1 MRVKKFL
8 RFGALVLAAAL
19 TLSGCGL
26 MTVDQMYALPK
37 RSTQYHDLQNAI
49 DSAMTGLEY
58 AAPTSGEYQQT
69 VQQADLD
76 GDGEYEYLLFAR
88 GGGEKPLKILIFDR
102 VEESYQLTEII
113 ESRGAAFQ
121 VVEYVDMDESGG
133 VELIVGRSVSDQVMG
148 AVSVYTFAS
157 GQSQQ
162 LMSVSYN
169 EFVMCDLDS
178 SGRYELMVISQ
189 GATDNAN
196 AVASLYSYDGG
207 SMIRSTEA
215 NLSAAPEN
223 IKRIMVSGLHGGVP
237 AVYVASSLAE
247 SAVITD
253 VFAMKDGLFTNVSFS
268 NDSGTSIKTLRNY
281 YVYADD
287 IDEDGELELPSLMN
301 MTVSS
306 QRMDNSMQYLIRWY
320 AMSLHGD
327 EVDKMYTF
335 HNFDAGWYMLLSSDW
350 AHRILVTQ
358 EGTSYSFYMWNKDF
372 EESQKLFTVYALTGS
387 DREDAAVS
395 DGRFILHRGDSII
408 YGAKLEPLAASF
420 GLTQEVLIDSFRFIQ
435 RDWKTGE
442 T

>member
-1 MRVKKFL
+1 MKKFTRL
-8 RFGALVLAAAL
+8 GLMLAAAVL
-19 TLSGCGL
+19 VLSGCGF
-26 MTVDQMYALPK
+26 MTVDEMYALPK

-49 DSAMTGLEY
+49 DGAMLGLEY

-88 GGGEKPLKILIFDR
+88 GSGEKPLKILIFDR
-102 VEESYQLTEII
+102 AEESYRLSEVID
-113 ESRGAAFQ
+113 SRGAAFQ

-133 VELIVGRSVSDQVMG
+133 VELVVGRSVSDQVMG
-148 AVSVYTFAS
+148 AVSVYTFAGGRS
-157 GQSQQ
+157 EQ

-169 EFVMCDLDS
+169 EFVMCDLDG

-196 AVASLYSYDGG
+196 AVASLYSYDSGA
-207 SMIRSTEA
+207 MVRSTEA
-215 NLSAAPEN
+215 NLSAPPEN
-223 IKRIMVSGLHGGVP
+223 IKRIMVSGLHDGIP
-237 AVYVASSLAE
+237 AVYVASALEE

-253 VFAMKDGLFTNVSFS
+253 VFALRDGLFTNVSFS
-268 NDSGTSIKTLRNY
+268 NESGTSVKTLRNY

-287 IDEDGELELPSLMN
+287 IDEDGELELPSLMD
-301 MTVSS
+301 MTVSG

-320 AMSLHGD
+320 AMSLYGD

-335 HNFDAGWYMLLSSDW
+335 HNFDAGWYMLLSSQW

-358 EGTSYSFYMWNKDF
+358 EGTSYTFHMWNRQLTSS
-372 EESQKLFTVYALTGS
+372 EKLFTVYALTGS
-387 DREDAAVS
+387 DREDAAIR
-395 DGRFILHRGDSII
+395 DGRFVLHRGDSVI
-408 YGAKLEPLAASF
+408 YCAKLERAAAAF
-420 GLTQEVLIDSFRFIQ
+420 DLTQESLTECFRFIQ

>member
-1 MRVKKFL
+1 MKKFL
-8 RFGALVLAAAL
+8 RLGALVLAVLL

-26 MTVDQMYALPK
+26 VTVEQMYALPK
-37 RSTQYHDLQNAI
+37 RSTRHHDLQNAI
-49 DSAMTGLEY
+49 DSAMNGLEY

-69 VQQADLD
+69 VQEADLD

-88 GGGEKPLKILIFDR
+88 GSGEKPLKILIFDR
-102 VEESYQLTEII
+102 LEESYQLVEII

-207 SMIRSTEA
+207 SMVRSTEA

-223 IKRIMVSGLHGGVP
+223 IKRIMVSGLHDGVP
-237 AVYVASSLAE
+237 AVYVASALAE

-253 VFAMKDGLFTNVSFS
+253 VFAMRDGLFTNVSFS
-268 NDSGTSIKTLRNY
+268 NESGTSVKTLRNY

-301 MTVSS
+301 MTVSGG
-306 QRMDNSMQYLIRWY
+306 RMDNSMQYLIRWY
-320 AMSLHGD
+320 AMSLYGD

-350 AHRILVTQ
+350 AYRILAAQ
-358 EGTSYSFYMWNKDF
+358 EGTSYTFYMWDEAF
-372 EESQKLFTVYALTGS
+372 TDSEKLFAVYALTGS
-387 DREDAAVS
+387 DREDAAIS
-395 DGRFILHRGDSII
+395 DGRFILHRGDSVI
-408 YGAKLEPLAASF
+408 YCAKLEATAASF
-420 GLTQEVLIDSFRFIQ
+420 GLSQEALTECFRFIQ

>member
-1 MRVKKFL
+1 MKKFL
-8 RFGALVLAAAL
+8 RLGALALAVML
-19 TLSGCGL
+19 TFCGCGL

-37 RSTQYHDLQNAI
+37 RSNRYYDLQNAI

-88 GGGEKPLKILIFDR
+88 GSGEKPLKILIFDR
-102 VEESYQLTEII
+102 VEESYRLTETI

-148 AVSVYTFAS
+148 AVSVYTFAE
-157 GQSQQ
+157 GKSQQ

-178 SGRYELMVISQ
+178 SGRFELLVISQ

-196 AVASLYSYDGG
+196 ATASLYSYDGG

-215 NLSAAPEN
+215 NLSAPPES
-223 IKRIMVSGLHGGVP
+223 IKRIMVSGLHDGVP
-237 AVYVASSLAE
+237 AVYVASALAE

-253 VFAMKDGLFTNVSFS
+253 VFALKDGLFTNVSFS
-268 NDSGTSIKTLRNY
+268 NESGTSIKTLRNH

-301 MTVSS
+301 MTVAG
-306 QRMDNSMQYLIRWY
+306 QRMENAMQYLIRWY
-320 AMSLHGD
+320 AMSINGD

-335 HNFDAGWYMLLSSDW
+335 HNFDAGWYMLLSSVW

-358 EGTSYSFYMWNKDF
+358 EGTSYSFYMWDEDF
-372 EESQKLFTVYALTGS
+372 IGSEKIFTVYALTGS
-387 DREDAAVS
+387 DREEAARS
-395 DGRFILHRGDSII
+395 DGRFILHRGDSVI
-408 YGAKLEPLAASF
+408 YCAKLESRAASYD
-420 GLTQEVLIDSFRFIQ
+420 LTQEALSECFRFIQ

>member
-1 MRVKKFL
+1 MKKFIRL
-8 RFGALVLAAAL
+8 GALLLAATL

-26 MTVDQMYALPK
+26 MTVEQMYALPK

-49 DSAMTGLEY
+49 DSAMVGLEY

-69 VQQADLD
+69 VQQADLN

-88 GGGEKPLKILIFDR
+88 GSGEKPLKILIFGCPQQ
-102 VEESYQLTEII
+102 SYQLIETI

-121 VVEYVDMDESGG
+121 VVEYVDMDEKPG
-133 VELIVGRSVSDQVMG
+133 VELIVGRTIGDQVMG
-148 AVSVYTFAS
+148 AVSVYSFAE
-157 GQSQQ
+157 GMSQQ

-169 EFVMCDLDS
+169 EFVMCDLDR
-178 SGRYELMVISQ
+178 SGLYELLVISQ

-207 SMIRSTEA
+207 TMVRSTEA
-215 NLSAAPEN
+215 NLSAPPEN
-223 IKRIMVSGLHGGVP
+223 IKRIMVSGLSGGVP
-237 AVYVASSLAE
+237 AVYVASALAE

-253 VFAMKDGLFTNVSFS
+253 VFAMKNDVFTNVSFS
-268 NDSGTSIKTLRNY
+268 NESGTSIQTLRNH

-287 IDEDGELELPSLMN
+287 IDEDGELELPSLMT
-301 MTVSS
+301 MTAAGK
-306 QRMDNSMQYLIRWY
+306 RMDSSMQYLIRWY
-320 AMSLHGD
+320 AMTMDGG

-358 EGTSYSFYMWNKDF
+358 DGSSYTFHMWDSRF
-372 EESQKLFTVYALTGS
+372 RESTKLFTVYALTGS
-387 DREDAAVS
+387 DREDAAII
-395 DGRFILHRGDSII
+395 DGRFILHRGDSVI
-408 YGAKLEPLAASF
+408 YCAQLEKDAAAYD
-420 GLTQEVLIDSFRFIQ
+420 LTEQSLSDSFRFIQ